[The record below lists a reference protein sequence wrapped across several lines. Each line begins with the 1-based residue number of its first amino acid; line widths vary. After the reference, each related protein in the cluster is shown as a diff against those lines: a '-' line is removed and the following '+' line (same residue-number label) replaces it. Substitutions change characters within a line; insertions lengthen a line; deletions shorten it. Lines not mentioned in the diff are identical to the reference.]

1 MGQGSTVATA
11 ETPTARYRGLADRH
25 GARLADAERD
35 SSRLATARGVTF
47 VAILGLLVLVDVLDG
62 TAARAS
68 FLAAA
73 LLSAAFAVLV
83 GRHRRARA
91 RALRHGTFRS
101 LALEGSLR
109 LKRDWEKL
117 ETILPGAERIEEPPD
132 PEHPY
137 SQDLHIDG
145 RASLMRLAGPVAS
158 ESGRRTLRRWFLETD
173 GPQARI
179 RRAEAAA
186 ELAPDLEFRMELACL
201 GRLAG
206 AEDPEALDALLEW
219 ARRPRTSGTGRGL
232 RIAAWGVPVSTV
244 VLGGLHAFGV
254 LPALWVLPFVAQVW
268 WMRRASRRIAGDLVL
283 VERGA
288 PAARSRGPQL
298 RLVESAA
305 WEADLLLDV
314 KKRLVVSGEP
324 LHRRLQRLGRLVD
337 LAESR
342 RNLVFQALNPLLLLE
357 VQLGLALDDWR
368 ARSGRYLD
376 VWLSTLGEV
385 EALGAL
391 ASLAHDHPDWTFP
404 TDVAGPS
411 EGVEPVLRARRL
423 GHPLL
428 VPGECV
434 RNDVEVGPPGTFLLV
449 TGSNMSGKSTLLRA
463 IGANVVLAGAGGP
476 VCAEA
481 LELPRVRLHT
491 SMTVNDSLE
500 EGVSRFM
507 AELLRIRSIVRAAR
521 NVQDGS
527 APVLYLLDELLQGT
541 NSAERKVAAQAIV
554 RHLLDGGA
562 LGALT
567 THDLT
572 LHEASD
578 LAQRARPWHFRESV
592 GQDEGRTVL
601 DFDYELRP
609 GLATT
614 TNALKL
620 LEAVGLGASFDEEGV
635 VR

>member
-1 MGQGSTVATA
+1 MGQGSTVAA
-11 ETPTARYRGLADRH
+11 DETPAARYRTLAARH
-25 GARLADAERD
+25 GTRLAEAERA
-35 SSRLATARGVTF
+35 SSKLATARGATF
-47 VAILGLLVLVDVLDG
+47 VAILGFLFLVDVLDG
-62 TAARAS
+62 PSALAS

-73 LLSAAFAVLV
+73 LLTAAVAVLV

-91 RALRHGTFRS
+91 RALRHETLRS

-109 LKRDWEKL
+109 LARDWERL
-117 ETILPGAERIEEPPD
+117 DTILPLAERPEEPADPD
-132 PEHPY
+132 HPY
-137 SQDLHIDG
+137 SQDLHIGG
-145 RASLMRLAGPVAS
+145 RASLMRLAGPLAS
-158 ESGRRTLRRWFLETD
+158 ESGRRTLRRWFLEPD
-173 GPQARI
+173 GRQYREL
-179 RRAEAAA
+179 RAKAAA
-186 ELAPDLEFRMELACL
+186 ELSSDLAFRMELACL

-206 AEDPEALDALLEW
+206 SEDPEALDALLEW
-219 ARRPRTSGTGRGL
+219 ARRPRTSGATRRL
-232 RIAAWGVPVSTV
+232 RVTAWGLPASTL
-244 VLGGLHAFGV
+244 VLGGLHFVGV
-254 LPALWVLPFVAQVW
+254 LPALWVLPLVAQIW
-268 WMRRASRRIAGDLVL
+268 WMRRASRRIASDVAL

-298 RLVESAA
+298 RLIENAD
-305 WEADLLLDV
+305 WEAELLLDV
-314 KKRLVVSGEP
+314 KKRLLVSGEP
-324 LHRRLQRLGRLVD
+324 LHSRLQRLGRLVD

-357 VQLGLALDDWR
+357 VHLGFALDDWR
-368 ARSGRYLD
+368 GRFGSHLG

-404 TDVAGPS
+404 SGPAGA
-411 EGVEPVLRARRL
+411 EGVGPMLRARRL

-428 VPGECV
+428 APDECV

-463 IGANVVLAGAGGP
+463 IGTNVVLAAAGGP

-481 LELPRVRLHT
+481 LELPRIRLHT

-507 AELLRIRSIVRAAR
+507 AELLRVRSIVRAAR
-521 NVQDGS
+521 DVPQGGV
-527 APVLYLLDELLQGT
+527 PVLYLLDELLQGT
-541 NSAERKVAAQAIV
+541 NSAERKVAARAIL

-572 LHEASD
+572 LHEAPD

-592 GQDEGRTVL
+592 TQGDEGTVL
-601 DFDYELRP
+601 DFDYQLRP

-614 TNALKL
+614 SNALKL
-620 LEAVGLGASFDEEGV
+620 LEAVGLGAPRDKGGAIG
-635 VR
+635 